1 MRGVLDISDDDIEEI
16 LFGRVGVVHSG
27 YGHGPG
33 AFVNAAAAAVTD
45 VDAMLAADERA
56 LRGCLKSRM
65 IRETRLGWDAGRSG
79 CGQRIRC
86 CISPDIFRG

>member
-45 VDAMLAADERA
+45 VDAMLAATSELCGGA
-56 LRGCLKSRM
+56 LSH
-65 IRETRLGWDAGRSG
+65 A
-79 CGQRIRC
+79 
-86 CISPDIFRG
+86 